1 MLAELK
7 NFTASRMDLEE
18 LVELSAKARILE
30 AEFGSLKVDIPDW
43 IGVQIKSLRREIK
56 MRHAESLAA
65 KLASLKSRRAAIAT
79 PDEKRARLDEEI
91 VELEKQVVEAA

>member
-18 LVELSAKARILE
+18 LVELSAKARTLE
-30 AEFGSLKVDIPDW
+30 GEFGTLGVDLPEW

-56 MRHAESLAA
+56 SRNAESLAA
-65 KLASLKSRRAAIAT
+65 KLTSLKARRAAIAT
-79 PDEKRARLDEEI
+79 PDEKRQRLDTEI
-91 VELEKQVVEAA
+91 AELETKQVGD